1 MALLEISQLT
11 KRFGGLV
18 ALDCLSLRV
27 EEGEFVGLIG
37 PNGSGKSTLFNVV
50 NGLVPPTAGSISFDG
65 QVISG
70 YAPHQVRQAGI
81 GRTFQM
87 VRVFQD
93 LTCLENVLVP
103 LIALHATSDRRGLPE
118 EARRLLALV
127 RLDGKATHAAR
138 SLSYGESRRLDIAKA
153 LAASPR
159 LLLLDEPYGG
169 LHKEQRNILT
179 EILTAL
185 QRRRVTVILI
195 EHLLSIV
202 VRLCPR
208 LVVLDSGRII
218 ADGSPADIRA
228 NEDVIHAYIGAALER
243 HP

>member
-11 KRFGGLV
+11 KRYGGLV
-18 ALDCLSLRV
+18 ALDRLSLRV

-70 YAPHQVRQAGI
+70 RAPHQVRQAGI

-87 VRVFQD
+87 ARVFQD

-103 LIALHATSDRRGLPE
+103 LIALKAASDRRRLPD
-118 EARRLLALV
+118 EARQLLALV

-169 LHKEQRNILT
+169 LHKEQRDILT

-185 QRRRVTVILI
+185 PRRRVTVILI

-228 NEDVIHAYIGAALER
+228 NDDVIHAYIGAALER